1 MLLFLLSLCQ
11 EILINSL
18 QSAVTCEIFEI
29 CQTYAIGIIL
39 VSLLL
44 TFNKLHKVGANR
56 SNMSYNMLYTMLK
69 VGCWDSLNM
78 I

>member
-1 MLLFLLSLCQ
+1 M
-11 EILINSL
+11 NSL
-18 QSAVTCEIFEI
+18 QSPVSCEIFEI
-29 CQTYAIGIIL
+29 CQIYAIGIVL

-44 TFNKLHKVGANR
+44 TFNKLHNVGANR

-69 VGCWDSLNM
+69 VGCWDGLNM

>member
-11 EILINSL
+11 EILINYL

-29 CQTYAIGIIL
+29 CQIYASGIVL
-39 VSLLL
+39 VSFLL
-44 TFNKLHKVGANR
+44 TFNKLRKVGANR

-69 VGCWDSLNM
+69 VGC
-78 I
+78 